1 MQPEGGSQASMQAAP
16 PSPGKE
22 KRDAAAAAAKKA
34 AQEHDFK
41 KAIRFIEK
49 SLRLYPSDVAKLL
62 LSEYKETY
70 LNSNEQVE
78 SIKK

>member
-1 MQPEGGSQASMQAAP
+1 MEANKCESLKCVSI
-16 PSPGKE
+16 
-22 KRDAAAAAAKKA
+22 AKKA